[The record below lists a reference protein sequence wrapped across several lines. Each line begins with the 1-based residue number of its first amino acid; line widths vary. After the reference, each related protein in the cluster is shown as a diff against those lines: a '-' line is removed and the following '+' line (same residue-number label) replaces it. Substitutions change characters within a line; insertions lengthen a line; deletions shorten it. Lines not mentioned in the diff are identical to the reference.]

1 MASEYLAQGAQSPR
15 TLAVAKIPKGA
26 GAIPRLPHLD
36 PAPAGGAAGALRGY
50 QDPPRGSLQL
60 TLLRFIKCRLG
71 IPITQY
77 FGKFASVSAVHV
89 GHQIMPNTIAA
100 RNTNDIIVAS
110 TFNLVLI
117 SIVAS

>member
-1 MASEYLAQGAQSPR
+1 LPKVANGRARQRKPKNGKARVRYRAFLIWILRQQG
-15 TLAVAKIPKGA
+15 V
-26 GAIPRLPHLD
+26 
-36 PAPAGGAAGALRGY
+36 AAGALRGY

-89 GHQIMPNTIAA
+89 RHQIMPNTIAA